1 MRREIHLIWYD
12 SLVKPIKHAIS
23 VIIQDAAGK
32 TLFALRSPSKREYP
46 NVWSLPSHFMKEG
59 ETAQD
64 TVRRIGAHKLGVIL
78 EPMELLNEGRVERP
92 DFTLFMHDYS
102 AKTTKGTPS
111 INSDDYIQ
119 LQWSEPHKQLNSM
132 EIMGDC
138 CRLYKEFLERNQ
150 GELTHRLQ

>member
-1 MRREIHLIWYD
+1 MIA
-12 SLVKPIKHAIS
+12 LVKPIKHAIS

-64 TVRRIGAHKLGVIL
+64 TVRRVGAHKLGVTL

-102 AKTTKGTPS
+102 AKITKGTLVLIQTTTFNCS
-111 INSDDYIQ
+111 GQNHINSSIP
-119 LQWSEPHKQLNSM
+119 WK
-132 EIMGDC
+132 
-138 CRLYKEFLERNQ
+138 
-150 GELTHRLQ
+150 